1 MDPQREGTDGRS
13 TRWAGH
19 RERRRAEFVDAAL
32 SVISSEG
39 PSASVEQIAAAAG
52 VTRQVLY
59 RQFSGRA
66 DLDQAIVA
74 RAASLVYEKVMADL
88 DQLDDVATALR
99 RVLDGYLDFIAEHR
113 SLYWFTR
120 ARQADLVEADPVD
133 QVKDRLASV
142 AVAMAHEL
150 RDERGTVA
158 ALPLDEV
165 FAAGMI
171 GMVDATVSRWLV
183 QPADIT
189 RTQLVDGLVLVLT
202 TAIDTAIPVQR
213 SETSG

>member
-1 MDPQREGTDGRS
+1 MNPQQASGVDGRS

-19 RERRRAEFVDAAL
+19 RDRRRAEFVDAAV
-32 SVISSEG
+32 SVIESVG

-66 DLDQAIVA
+66 DLDEAIVA
-74 RAASLVYEKVMADL
+74 RAASLVYENVMADL
-88 DQLDDVATALR
+88 DELDDVATAIR
-99 RVLDGYLDFIAEHR
+99 RVLDGYLDFIDEHR

-120 ARQADLVEADPVD
+120 AHQADLIDADPVD

-142 AVAMAHEL
+142 AVAMAREL
-150 RDERGTVA
+150 QEERGTEP

-165 FAAGMI
+165 FAVGMI
-171 GMVDATVSRWLV
+171 GLVDASVSRWLIRPGTV
-183 QPADIT
+183 T
-189 RTQLVDGLVLVLT
+189 REQLVDGLVLVLT
-202 TAIDTAIPVQR
+202 TAIDAAVPER
-213 SETSG
+213 